1 MALVIV
7 QCFYA
12 VYVLYVADINNT
24 IKHLYPVLPLC
35 TTMHV

>member
-1 MALVIV
+1 MPFVIV

-24 IKHLYPVLPLC
+24 IKYLYPVLPLC
-35 TTMHV
+35 TTMYI